1 MTPLGFDREY
11 PGLVRN
17 VREVSGVLLLDPL
30 EVRLVVPVL
39 ALCRHLLHLEALE
52 VQTSGYSTFV
62 LARVWH
68 EPPEGIKFYMKRAIV
83 SMLLVKSLEKM
94 QAFLKRT
101 LAAHLMN

>member
-11 PGLVRN
+11 PGLVGYI
-17 VREVSGVLLLDPL
+17 REVSGILLLDPL
-30 EVRLVVPVL
+30 KVRLVVPVL

-68 EPPEGIKFYMKRAIV
+68 EPPEGRKFYMKRAIV
-83 SMLLVKSLEKM
+83 SMLLVKSWKKCEL
-94 QAFLKRT
+94 F
-101 LAAHLMN
+101 

>member
-39 ALCRHLLHLEALE
+39 ALCRYLLHLEALE
-52 VQTSGYSTFV
+52 VQTSGYSTLV

-68 EPPEGIKFYMKRAIV
+68 EPPKERKFYVKRAIAN
-83 SMLLVKSLEKM
+83 MLLVRGWKNAS
-94 QAFLKRT
+94 FLV
-101 LAAHLMN
+101 L

>member
-1 MTPLGFDREY
+1 MARIF
-11 PGLVRN
+11 
-17 VREVSGVLLLDPL
+17 LLDLL

-68 EPPEGIKFYMKRAIV
+68 EPPEGRKFYMKRAIV
-83 SMLLVKSLEKM
+83 SMLLVKSWKKCEL
-94 QAFLKRT
+94 F
-101 LAAHLMN
+101 